1 MKSQISS
8 VETNI
13 LSNGHNSP
21 EIQTDSNI
29 KEKNSSPGRFKSF
42 CRIRPFDG
50 INKTFFKFT
59 ENSSEGL
66 NQYLN
71 INRSSIKDKSLESLG
86 SKFKFDYIFDE
97 EFTQIEVFQETSMN
111 LITSLVN
118 DRKSSIIIANG
129 LTDSGKTYS
138 IVGDIENPGLL
149 PLSLRFTYDQVMEK
163 KNKMI
168 KLYCNYIEIDGE
180 DNVYDLLSLHE
191 NEKTKV
197 KFHNNSQLATFI
209 GKIFIF

>member
-1 MKSQISS
+1 MKSQLSS
-8 VETNI
+8 IDTNI

-29 KEKNSSPGRFKSF
+29 KEKNSSPGRFKSY

-59 ENSSEGL
+59 ENSREGL

-118 DRKSSIIIANG
+118 DRKSSILVANG
-129 LTDSGKTYS
+129 LNDSGKTYT

-191 NEKTKV
+191 NEK
-197 KFHNNSQLATFI
+197 SE
-209 GKIFIF
+209 